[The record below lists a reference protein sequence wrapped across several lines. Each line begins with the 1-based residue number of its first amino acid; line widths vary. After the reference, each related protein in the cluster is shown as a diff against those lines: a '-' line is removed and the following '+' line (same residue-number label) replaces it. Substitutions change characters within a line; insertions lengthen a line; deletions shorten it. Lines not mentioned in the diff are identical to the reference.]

1 MLALLLLEGSDDL
14 VGHVHGAVNIL
25 DVVELLKTV
34 DEALNLL
41 GVGAGDSVGV
51 VGTMVVSEPL
61 TWTPCSSSALGD
73 SHDLVGSS
81 PDDPLLAG
89 VLVVLATGLGDGHHE
104 LILVTGSTV
113 GDHGLLLGVLVQD
126 LLGDDDLA
134 LTLKLEGDGAGGA
147 QVATSVGEGGTD
159 ISGGA
164 VAVVGQAV
172 DVDGDT
178 GRTVASYTMFS

>member
-1 MLALLLLEGSDDL
+1 MRALLLLEGSNDL

-61 TWTPCSSSALGD
+61 TWTPCSSSALETAMTSLAVVRRSTPRRRPRSPRHRPRR
-73 SHDLVGSS
+73 SH
-81 PDDPLLAG
+81 
-89 VLVVLATGLGDGHHE
+89 HK
-104 LILVTGSTV
+104 LILVAGSTV

-126 LLGDDDLA
+126 LLGDDNLA
-134 LTLKLEGDGAGGA
+134 LALKLEGDGAGGA

-159 ISGGA
+159 ISGGT

-178 GRTVASYTMFS
+178 GGTVASYTMFS